1 MIGIWILGDRL
12 TTKQLSLQNNR
23 DNKQTP
29 VIFIESSNYVRQRPY
44 HRQKLVLVW
53 SAMRHF
59 AEELKADG
67 WQVSYEIAAEFVTPL
82 QNWIEQHQ
90 ITQLQITTPCDR
102 PFRKLIQNMN
112 LNCEVVFLPDNHFL
126 SNTGF
131 TVLLSMLM
139 TG

>member
-23 DNKQTP
+23 DNKTP
-29 VIFIESSNYVRQRPY
+29 VIFIESSNYVKQRPY

-67 WQVSYEIAAEFVTPL
+67 WQVTYEIAAEFVIPL
-82 QNWIEQHQ
+82 QNWIEQYQ

-102 PFRKLIQNMN
+102 PFRKLIQNRSEE
-112 LNCEVVFLPDNHFL
+112 LV
-126 SNTGF
+126 
-131 TVLLSMLM
+131 
-139 TG
+139 